1 MKVKIISHSFECNQY
16 YDYYLWRCS
25 VEYNGEMYLIYLQA
39 HKTLSGDYFWYE
51 GGIKNTN
58 VIKISFVN
66 DWISFG
72 YSNYINVYRYIL
84 ESMIKVIKGDY
95 SSIKG
100 VGNCIDKPQNR
111 IRISA

>member
-1 MKVKIISHSFECNQY
+1 MKANIISHSFECNQY

-25 VEYNGEMYLIYLQA
+25 VEYNGEIQA